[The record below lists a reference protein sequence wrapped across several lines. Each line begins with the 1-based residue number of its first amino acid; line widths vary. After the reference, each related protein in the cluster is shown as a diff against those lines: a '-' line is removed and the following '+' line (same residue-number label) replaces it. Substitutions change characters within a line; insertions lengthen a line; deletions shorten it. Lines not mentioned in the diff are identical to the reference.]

1 MAILEKILIRTHRQK
16 SFPSSAD
23 DHRYAPLSGLDA
35 NLQDS
40 SSFEDLVP
48 SKSCRQRVVAWLAT
62 AHTAF
67 WFLTS
72 VALFVAYVKKQPT
85 DQQCVKQLNVY
96 SPAVKHV
103 EYETVEYENQFDHQ
117 TKYRGPPTRELEA
130 AWHALYNYRGV
141 SIPPERMA
149 SLNRSDEFE
158 SWKLYGS
165 GPGYLAQL
173 GVFHQLHCL
182 NFIRQYTWDGYYARH
197 PERVDVPA
205 AIGLDSEVGRRM
217 HADHCLESIRIALMC
232 HADITP
238 VGLVRLDDEAPMGG
252 RPDFSPLR
260 KKVNVMSP
268 DCVIDLLNAASGP
281 AYMVSAEALR

>member
-130 AWHALYNYRGV
+130 AWHALYNSSSKEVKFSPHPAFHSFKSSQHV
-141 SIPPERMA
+141 SVAWMMYNLPGLVEVSSNEQEVSGIEQRA
-149 SLNRSDEFE
+149 SD
-158 SWKLYGS
+158 
-165 GPGYLAQL
+165 GPKTRFALSI
-173 GVFHQLHCL
+173 FHQLHCL
-182 NFIRQYTWDGYYARH
+182 EAVEKSIIRMALEPPPHSSSTEHASGWQAAKWARN
-197 PERVDVPA
+197 
-205 AIGLDSEVGRRM
+205 AILGRRET
-217 HADHCLESIRIALMC
+217 H
-232 HADITP
+232 
-238 VGLVRLDDEAPMGG
+238 V
-252 RPDFSPLR
+252 
-260 KKVNVMSP
+260 
-268 DCVIDLLNAASGP
+268 
-281 AYMVSAEALR
+281 